1 MGTRSIYIALTLTAA
16 FIILSDYVFND
27 KSRFCM
33 LPEKFKKMQSS
44 IDSNDDK
51 IISEFEI
58 KNAMEIL
65 EKAKKQRDNR
75 IQLGYLSFYDN
86 VKV

>member
-1 MGTRSIYIALTLTAA
+1 
-16 FIILSDYVFND
+16 
-27 KSRFCM
+27 M

-44 IDSNDDK
+44 IDLNDDK
-51 IISEFEI
+51 IISELEI

>member
-1 MGTRSIYIALTLTAA
+1 
-16 FIILSDYVFND
+16 
-27 KSRFCM
+27 M